1 VRNTV
6 AMDGQQQD
14 QDGQVSEVG
23 GLDPADADTPIQPDQ
38 SVAGAPEGESGEVDE
53 GPQGPNA
60 APDWESD
67 PGETDTRSSRD

>member
-1 VRNTV
+1 MSARE
-6 AMDGQQQD
+6 DEQG
-14 QDGQVSEVG
+14 GQVSEVG
-23 GLDPADADTPIQPDQ
+23 ALDPADAGTPIQPDQ

-60 APDWESD
+60 APDWEND